1 MAIPLSA
8 IRKYTP
14 EIIAL
19 SFVAIVLGA
28 FWSIIDTYQPL
39 HLLDL
44 RQNLTHLNNTHDV
57 AAAAANLTAAN
68 LTAPP
73 TTIAPIEVDLRG
85 AFDEED
91 GNGKEI
97 SISTPASAA
106 INTTTDEIDDGFA
119 LGAPKVIK
127 FALTGEFDT
136 FVFAHFN
143 KSINSIIFLFFAFV
157 LPVAQPLPFLPFLY
171 CGMLKKLS
179 TTVAT
184 RTF

>member
-44 RQNLTHLNNTHDV
+44 RQNLTHLNNTHD
-57 AAAAANLTAAN
+57 AAAAAAN

-91 GNGKEI
+91 GNGNEI

-106 INTTTDEIDDGFA
+106 INKTTDEIDDGFA

-127 FALTGEFDT
+127 FALTGEFDA

-143 KSINSIIFLFFAFV
+143 KSISSIIFLFFAFV
-157 LPVAQPLPFLPFLY
+157 LPVAQPLPYLPFSY